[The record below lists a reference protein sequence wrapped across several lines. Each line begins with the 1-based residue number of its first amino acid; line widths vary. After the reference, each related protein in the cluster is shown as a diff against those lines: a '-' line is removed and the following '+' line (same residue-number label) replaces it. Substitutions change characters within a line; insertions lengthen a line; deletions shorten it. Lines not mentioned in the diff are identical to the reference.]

1 LRPDE
6 TLTDAVERVISLSQ
20 DTSKD
25 HSLASSQTHSDARMS
40 TEVEEPLSITAPN
53 TPALAPAPLEIP
65 RVQCKTVVLSA
76 LEDSI
81 REVIDI
87 REKRHLETNHTRIG
101 RTLSPLHDA
110 ISMWLD
116 NLDITDG

>member
-1 LRPDE
+1 
-6 TLTDAVERVISLSQ
+6 
-20 DTSKD
+20 
-25 HSLASSQTHSDARMS
+25 MS
-40 TEVEEPLSITAPN
+40 TEVEEPVSITAPN

-87 REKRHLETNHTRIG
+87 REKRHLETNHTRNG